1 MEEKPILSKM
11 MTAATDIYILVCI
24 VSNICG
30 MIKFFTSSNIF
41 MSQLQFDIYK
51 LVVWKLIFEIYKEMW
66 T

>member
-51 LVVWKLIFEIYKEMW
+51 LVV
-66 T
+66 